1 MAYRVILAD
10 DHPVVLKGLTL
21 ALTKDRVA
29 EVVGEAQSPNALLSL
44 LGETACDALVTDFSM
59 PGHEDDGLRLL
70 AEVKRRHPALPT
82 MVITTV
88 VNPALY
94 REMLATGVMA
104 LVGKT
109 GDAREIPEAFVSMMS
124 QSVYL
129 GSSVRELLRRP
140 SRVSA
145 RDGSW
150 GTLTALSPRELEV
163 LQLFAAGQ
171 NVSEIARAT
180 GRGLSTVS
188 QQKTN
193 AMRKLG
199 LGTDTE
205 VYEYVD
211 YLQLPKPSDSG
222 SPR

>member
-1 MAYRVILAD
+1 
-10 DHPVVLKGLTL
+10 
-21 ALTKDRVA
+21 
-29 EVVGEAQSPNALLSL
+29 
-44 LGETACDALVTDFSM
+44 
-59 PGHEDDGLRLL
+59 
-70 AEVKRRHPALPT
+70 
-82 MVITTV
+82 
-88 VNPALY
+88 
-94 REMLATGVMA
+94 
-104 LVGKT
+104 
-109 GDAREIPEAFVSMMS
+109 
-124 QSVYL
+124 
-129 GSSVRELLRRP
+129 
-140 SRVSA
+140 
-145 RDGSW
+145 
-150 GTLTALSPRELEV
+150 LEV

>member
-1 MAYRVILAD
+1 MVYRVILAD

-21 ALTKDRVA
+21 ALTKDRLA
-29 EVVGEAQSPNALLSL
+29 EVVGEAQSPRALLAL
-44 LGETACDALVTDFSM
+44 LDDVPCDALVTDFSM
-59 PGHEDDGLRLL
+59 PGAEGDGLELL
-70 AEVKRRHPALPT
+70 FEVRRRHPSLPV

-88 VNPALY
+88 INPALY

-104 LVGKT
+104 LVGKA
-109 GDAREIPEAFVSMMS
+109 GDAREIPEAFMCMMS

-129 GSSVRELLRRP
+129 GSSVRELMGRP
-140 SRVSA
+140 SRASA
-145 RDGSW
+145 RAGLW

-163 LQLFAAGQ
+163 LQLFASGH

-199 LGTDTE
+199 LGSDTE
-205 VYEYVD
+205 IYEYVD
-211 YLQLPKPSDSG
+211 YLQLGRSSDRG
-222 SPR
+222 APR